1 VCCLVILQGK
11 SALCFDC
18 RGDGVDSDL
27 TAFKGSSSPG
37 HLPTSPLAMEE
48 EASSNFIRTAKMER
62 AALNGSHGFFVVTGK
77 DIPSI
82 PSYRC
87 AKSNFFR
94 GYVEIA
100 VSKFTEN
107 LRYRPNHPCRYLL
120 RAISAMPASSLTSQ
134 TVPDWARA
142 FAQRRLSASP
152 AAD

>member
-82 PSYRC
+82 PSYDVR
-87 AKSNFFR
+87 
-94 GYVEIA
+94 
-100 VSKFTEN
+100 
-107 LRYRPNHPCRYLL
+107 
-120 RAISAMPASSLTSQ
+120 RAIFLGDMLKLPYRNLLKTYAIVQTIRVGICCVQSQ
-134 TVPDWARA
+134 PCPQVH
-142 FAQRRLSASP
+142 
-152 AAD
+152 